1 MKLNS
6 SLLISTAFRC
16 ARSEPGRSA
25 QSDAGLSALRHL
37 FGAMRRDDESR
48 RKIVNNSLKL
58 LKILTAGLL
67 LLCLG
72 RTSALGQ
79 TQSLY
84 NDIRAHEVGDVI
96 TVVLTENISGS
107 SSTNASTSSNTAGSA
122 ESGITGNFVPFQP
135 VFGADAQVSYDSD
148 ERIRADQQQ
157 LLQGTLSVRIKEV
170 ANNGDFVIAGQ
181 RSTEIN
187 GERHEISV
195 QGFVRPSDITQSN
208 RVLSYRIA
216 DAQIKYLKEE
226 GVGEMKRKTGIG
238 RKVLWGA
245 LGVVTAVAAFMAGGG

>member
-1 MKLNS
+1 MKLKS
-6 SLLISTAFRC
+6 SHISPLQGTHLALVE
-16 ARSEPGRSA
+16 SISIG
-25 QSDAGLSALRHL
+25 DGLSAPQHI
-37 FGAMRRDDESR
+37 FGAIRKESECSR
-48 RKIVNNSLKL
+48 GVGNSLSKFL
-58 LKILTAGLL
+58 ITAILL
-67 LLCLG
+67 LFCL
-72 RTSALGQ
+72 SLSKNAAAQ
-79 TQSLY
+79 HQSLY
-84 NDIRAHEVGDVI
+84 NDIRAHQVGDVI

-122 ESGITGNFVPFQP
+122 ESGINGNFVPFQP
-135 VFGADAQVSYDSD
+135 TFGADAQVTYDSD

-170 ANNGDFVIAGQ
+170 ADNGDFVIAGQ

-187 GERHEISV
+187 GERHEMSV

-238 RKVLWGA
+238 RKILWGA